1 MKLSSLLILIAWT
14 LLTSGASTK
23 AASES
28 PLPNSTSQQVR
39 TDKHKSA
46 TKNKPTAT
54 QKQPEQ
60 GAPTSFQ
67 TDLLET
73 LHTMA
78 DQQKAAYEQNDASQP
93 SWNSP
98 SVLVQGA
105 LFVVGA
111 LYTFFAYRQWQ
122 AIRTQADIASST
134 LSEVRRQADIA
145 VEGVVETRKAA
156 EAAKQSA
163 DIADK
168 SLRIVERAWLAVV
181 FDQPF
186 QPQARPVT
194 PIYFTVKNTGNTV
207 ALLKLKKINAKRWDV
222 SIIPQRQLEPKPT
235 GTLPTIAVIFP
246 GDKLTLEGLVDIPF
260 TQNLIDD
267 TNTGRSIFDVYGY
280 VAYDDVFGIRH
291 VTRFCQVYNP
301 RENDGKGGFDFPR
314 EAQPE
319 YNDAD

>member
-1 MKLSSLLILIAWT
+1 
-14 LLTSGASTK
+14 
-23 AASES
+23 
-28 PLPNSTSQQVR
+28 
-39 TDKHKSA
+39 
-46 TKNKPTAT
+46 
-54 QKQPEQ
+54 
-60 GAPTSFQ
+60 
-67 TDLLET
+67 
-73 LHTMA
+73 MA